1 MDIELANL
9 AISSVSALS
18 SLIQLYYVKKMSGD
32 NITESNIK
40 AANKRLTEPLK
51 NGGAKLAR
59 VMNRD
64 TLKDVLLALESKN
77 QIISETIVNDNIT
90 FEEKEVVIDD
100 AKRSICFFIKHMVQL
115 NNGQF
120 PTKRVEKLYFSNDC
134 RSNK

>member
-18 SLIQLYYVKKMSGD
+18 SLIQLYYVKKASGN

-40 AANKRLTEPLK
+40 AANKRLIEPLK

-59 VMNRD
+59 VVD
-64 TLKDVLLALESKN
+64 KKTLNAVSLAMESKHK
-77 QIISETIVNDNIT
+77 IISETLINENISP
-90 FEEKEVVIDD
+90 EEKEVLIDD
-100 AKRSICFFIKHMVQL
+100 AKRSICFFIKHVVQL

-120 PTKRVEKLYFSNDC
+120 PTKRFEKLHYSHGC
-134 RSNK
+134 A